1 MYDVLVKNYHPVQQ
15 TSTELVQKKRST
27 SILISTLYLIG
38 LIRWPHNNKLLPG
51 RPYVYSPI
59 VILRCFIVR
68 IWFRLDSN
76 RALHEYLAMD
86 LPYNKKIVKGCG
98 LSRVPSRRTFDSLF
112 DKFRQDME
120 NVSLLPSGIL

>member
-1 MYDVLVKNYHPVQQ
+1 M
-15 TSTELVQKKRST
+15 
-27 SILISTLYLIG
+27 
-38 LIRWPHNNKLLPG
+38 PG

-68 IWFRLDSN
+68 IWFRLDSI

-112 DKFRQDME
+112 DNFRQDME
-120 NVSLLPSGIL
+120 NVSLLPS